1 MSVELT
7 YQNDIA
13 IITLNRPEAKHAL
26 NAAMI
31 EKLSVLFDELEQV
44 KPRALVITSAGGNA
58 FCAGADIAE
67 LQVRSPD
74 DHFIATRKG
83 QLTFAKLD
91 QLPFPSIA
99 AIDGVALGGGLE
111 LAMACTYRIAS
122 PSSRFALPEIKLGL
136 IPGYGGTQRLVKLVG
151 FPKASEI
158 VLNGNMIQ
166 AAEALDA
173 GLLNA
178 VSEQSHIV
186 QAAIDFVNVLGAS
199 LPAAVALALSALK
212 FAQDN
217 TLEQGLVYEADC
229 FKQAVQSQDA
239 AEGIRAFLEKRKP
252 VFAGK

>member
-13 IITLNRPEAKHAL
+13 IITLNRLEAKHAL

-31 EKLSVLFDELEQV
+31 EKLSELFDELRQA

-67 LQVRSPD
+67 LQARSPD
-74 DHFIATRKG
+74 EHYTATRKG
-83 QLTFAKLD
+83 QLAFAKLD

-122 PSSRFALPEIKLGL
+122 LGSRFALPEIKLGL
-136 IPGYGGTQRLVKLVG
+136 IPGYGGTQRLVKLAG
-151 FPKASEI
+151 FAKASEM
-158 VLNGNMIQ
+158 VLSGNMIH
-166 AAEALDA
+166 AVEALDA

-178 VSEQSHIV
+178 VSDQDNMVRAAVDYINALG
-186 QAAIDFVNVLGAS
+186 QAT
-199 LPAAVALALSALK
+199 PAAMALALSALK
-212 FAQDN
+212 FAQEN
-217 TLEQGLVYEADC
+217 TLEQGLAYEADC

-252 VFAGK
+252 AFTGQ